1 MSASRRPHQPARRQ
15 FLLGAAGFGA
25 ASLLSACGGG
35 GSTAGTTSAGL
46 GNGPAG
52 LTAASFA
59 SGPITGFGSIFVG
72 GVRFDD
78 TAALVLGDDGSSHGR
93 DALKLGVVVE
103 VEGGQIDRAAAS
115 GVALR
120 VVLGHSLLGPVNAV
134 DVAGSTLTLLGQTVV
149 VNADT
154 LFDVSITGG
163 LAGITAGN
171 ILEVHALYD
180 AATKRFA
187 ATRIEVAT
195 APTEYRLRGEVS
207 ALDTTAKTF
216 KIGSET
222 ISYGSLA
229 TPPSATALV
238 NGAFV
243 RVSLQTTQVASAWVA
258 TRLRIGMR
266 SLEVRNAEAEVEG
279 VITAFTS
286 LQSFEV
292 NGMKV
297 DATNAAFPAG
307 STGVVLGARIE
318 VSGTVVDGV
327 LVAAKVVPDLPRPE
341 RARYEFRG
349 AVANLDTVNKTFS
362 LRGMTIWYGGTVT
375 YKNGTEATLA
385 DGKSVEV
392 KGELAADR
400 TRIEAR
406 LIEFK

>member
-1 MSASRRPHQPARRQ
+1 MSASRHPSQPARRQ

-35 GSTAGTTSAGL
+35 GSAGPTSSGL
-46 GNGPAG
+46 GGVPGGA
-52 LTAASFA
+52 TAASFA

-78 TAALVLGDDGSSHGR
+78 TAAQVQGDDGRGHGR

-134 DVAGSTLTLLGQTVV
+134 DVAGSTLTLLGQTVLV
-149 VNADT
+149 T
-154 LFDVSITGG
+154 TSTIFDASLTGG
-163 LAGITAGN
+163 LAGISAGN
-171 ILEVHALYD
+171 ILEAHALYD
-180 AATKRFA
+180 PATKRFV
-187 ATRIEVAT
+187 ATRLEVA
-195 APTEYRLRGEVS
+195 ASPTEYRLRGEVS
-207 ALDTTAKTF
+207 ALDTAAKTF

-222 ISYGSLA
+222 IRYGSLA
-229 TPPSATALV
+229 TPPSASALV

-243 RVSLQTTQVASAWVA
+243 RVSLQTAQTAGAWVA
-258 TRLRIGMR
+258 TALRVGMR

-297 DATNAAFPAG
+297 DATSATFPGG
-307 STGVVLGARIE
+307 STGVALGARVE

-327 LVAAKVVPDLPRPE
+327 LVATKVVPDLPRPD
-341 RARYEFRG
+341 RLRFEFRG
-349 AVANLDTVNKTFS
+349 NLANLDTVNKTFA
-362 LRGMTIWYGGTVT
+362 LRGMTIWYGGAVE

-385 DGKSVEV
+385 NGKSVEV
-392 KGELAADR
+392 KGDLAADR